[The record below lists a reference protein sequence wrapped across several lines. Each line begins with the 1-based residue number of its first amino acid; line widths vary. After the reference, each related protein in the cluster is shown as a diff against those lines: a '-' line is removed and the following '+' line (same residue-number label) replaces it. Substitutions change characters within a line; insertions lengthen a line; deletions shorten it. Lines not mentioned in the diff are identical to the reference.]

1 MKHGDEEERESSQA
15 TRTQRPSSP
24 RTSVSSGGWLLT
36 PEGTPLARAGERWI
50 SHCFSAKKKKVFKKT
65 IRIIQIFDP
74 SCSGWAPLNGS
85 VGKESACNARDPSL
99 IPGSGRSAG
108 EGIGYPLHYS

>member
-50 SHCFSAKKKKVFKKT
+50 SHCFSAKKKKYLRRQFGLYKYLTLHVV
-65 IRIIQIFDP
+65 D
-74 SCSGWAPLNGS
+74 GLPLMAQLVKNLPAMQETA
-85 VGKESACNARDPSL
+85 V
-99 IPGSGRSAG
+99 
-108 EGIGYPLHYS
+108 